1 MINQYKKFYVK
12 IKNVLKAYK
21 TPHNRRHECRNFTVG
36 EFIMGEELSGTPVVW
51 VHVAV
56 SQWPATTPWRQTNE
70 QFDKRTN
77 RLTLA
82 PRKAA
87 AAK

>member
-1 MINQYKKFYVK
+1 VQKFHGGGVY
-12 IKNVLKAYK
+12 
-21 TPHNRRHECRNFTVG
+21 H
-36 EFIMGEELSGTPVVW
+36 GEELSGTPVVW

-56 SQWPATTPWRQTNE
+56 SQWPTTTPWRQTNE